1 MEWSFKAVGQALP
14 PWREHAAML
23 TKWQL
28 RSAAKQQG
36 KNPLYLGVPFVGE
49 WFRERG
55 RRFQTQVDAA
65 MGEGGEGVEQ
75 GRTKGGK

>member
-1 MEWSFKAVGQALP
+1 MLP
-14 PWREHAAML
+14 PLHPFPGTAFGESML
-23 TKWQL
+23 ASIGYVYE